1 MDKFQRE
8 KSTTAQRLQQAEN
21 DRRVNGTE
29 QSDIDKQIK
38 TIDSD
43 RVVMVHKLG
52 TQQDLYDERGES
64 IQKLCNQL
72 GIAVLGDLQNSNERQ
87 NELMISIAEKLVS
100 KEKNV
105 SEMTESNECKDVE
118 QQSIID
124 ALRTKLSSAET
135 ELSSQQKQLHQTRL
149 ARSQFYAKI
158 KESESS
164 ERDTEETKNQQEMV
178 TEIIRKMESQFNAT
192 GVKTTL
198 VENKEKAIGLRVT
211 LTELDGNIQLLN
223 MVSVAMNEINE
234 KESQREYYQ

>member
-1 MDKFQRE
+1 MPSNFFAIDGDHRESRGNEESRKSVQRN
-8 KSTTAQRLQQAEN
+8 LQF
-21 DRRVNGTE
+21 VGLHIKVVFCVIGTS
-29 QSDIDKQIK
+29 Q
-38 TIDSD
+38 
-43 RVVMVHKLG
+43 
-52 TQQDLYDERGES
+52 
-64 IQKLCNQL
+64 LCDQL
-72 GIAVLGDLQNSNERQ
+72 AIAVHGGAQNSNERQ

-149 ARSQFYAKI
+149 ARSQFDAKI

-223 MVSVAMNEINE
+223 RVSVSVAMNEINE